1 MLFRSFI
8 ISVIVISSGY
18 LYPNQFPWNK
28 SWAQLTLE
36 KLTLREKIAQMM
48 VYRMNMHYLN
58 YDSDEW
64 KEIKDL
70 ISSDGIG
77 VLHIWFGETG
87 SSLTMLNKI
96 QSESKIPILVEA
108 DIESG
113 LGRRYPGAVTLPP
126 MMAIAATGNPKFAY
140 EAGRISAEESRGV
153 GIHFNLAPV
162 VDVNNNPKNPII
174 NTRSFGEHPDSVIL
188 YSRQF
193 IKGLHDHGMLTTAKH
208 FPGHGD
214 TETDSHSSLAQIPS
228 DSTRLWQIE
237 LPPFK
242 NAIESGVD
250 AIMVAHVNSPEFQI
264 HSDDPATLSK
274 FWIQDILRS
283 QMKFD
288 GVIITDA
295 MDMGGIVK
303 QYSDSYALIETIKAG
318 SDIII
323 QNNQM
328 KQSIDLVEK
337 AVKNGTISEKRID
350 QSALKVLKMKERL
363 KLHKNKIIS
372 MDDTHMNV
380 GKKNNFD
387 LASEIANRSITLV
400 KNDDN
405 ILPLQPKPNDI
416 FYIVDL
422 YDGPNNH
429 NESIVTR
436 LLRENGYKVRSFQID
451 KSDSLIVANHILDQ
465 IPSDGL
471 VLLNAYANPVE
482 WKDNIFLPKVEADFI
497 NRLIKKCSNVIIT
510 SFGSPY
516 LIQDFPEAPVY
527 ICAYKGSS
535 VMQKAFLKS
544 LMGESDINGTLP
556 VTIPGIAKRG
566 TGINLKSIKWVQKE
580 QTWVPGKEIK
590 RILPD
595 EISVKV
601 DPIKEILSEAV
612 ADSAFPGGVIVAAK
626 NGEIFLHKAF
636 GYHTYSKK
644 KPVMRGNIFDL
655 ASITKV
661 VATTSALMK
670 LVDVNKLSLDD
681 KVVTYLPEFIGK
693 QKKHFDQ
700 KSMITIRH
708 LITHTS
714 GLPPFKKYF
723 LMDGDIQTKLDSIM
737 NTEPQIPLNQ
747 KTIYSDIGLIVLGK
761 IIESVSQ
768 SSLDEFVDSVI
779 FKPLGM
785 KNTFYNPPS
794 EKIKRIIPT
803 EYSSLY
809 GETII
814 GYVHDENA
822 KSIGGIAG
830 HAGLFSTASDL
841 SIFSQ
846 MMLNGGIYGWK
857 RIFNTQSVTNFTM
870 RASTIEGSS
879 RALGWDTPSGQA
891 SGGVYLSKSSFGHT
905 GFTGTSLWIDPEN
918 QIFVILLTNAVHP
931 NRNFKNPNYFDW
943 RQKIH
948 SSVYEALGFVEKR
961 NDLEWR
967 KRWLEN

>member
-8 ISVIVISSGY
+8 ISVIIIFSGY

-28 SWAQLTLE
+28 SWAESTLD

-58 YDSDEW
+58 YNSDEW
-64 KEIKDL
+64 KEIEDL

-87 SSLTMLNKI
+87 SALTMLNKI
-96 QSESKIPILVEA
+96 QRESKIPILVEA

-126 MMAIAATGNPKFAY
+126 MMAIAATGNSKFAY

-174 NTRSFGEHPDSVIL
+174 NTRSFGEHPDSVIK
-188 YSRQF
+188 YSREF

-228 DSTRLWQIE
+228 DSARLWQIE

-250 AIMVAHVNSPEFQI
+250 AIMVAHVNSPEYQI
-264 HSDDPATLSK
+264 HSEDPATLSK
-274 FWIQDILRS
+274 FWIQDVLRS
-283 QMKFD
+283 KMKFD

-303 QYSDSYALIETIKAG
+303 KYSDSYALIETIKAG

-328 KQSIDLVEK
+328 KKSIDLVEK
-337 AVKNGTISEKRID
+337 AVKNGIISEQRINA
-350 QSALKVLKMKERL
+350 STLKVLKMKERL
-363 KLHKNKIIS
+363 GLHKNKIIS
-372 MDDTHMNV
+372 MDDTHMSV
-380 GKKNNFD
+380 GKKSNFD
-387 LASEIANRSITLV
+387 LASEIGNRSITLV
-400 KNDDN
+400 KNNDN
-405 ILPLQPKPNDI
+405 ILPLQPKSNDT

-422 YDGPNNH
+422 YDGANNH
-429 NESIVTR
+429 NESIVTKS
-436 LLRENGYKVRSFQID
+436 LRENGYKVRSFQID

-482 WKDNIFLPKVEADFI
+482 WKENIFLPSVEADFI
-497 NRLIKKCSNVIIT
+497 NHLIKKCTTVIIT

-535 VMQKAFLKS
+535 VMQKAFLNA
-544 LMGESDINGTLP
+544 LMGESDINGILP

-566 TGINLKSIKWVQKE
+566 SGINLKSIKWEKKE
-580 QTWVPGKEIK
+580 QSWIPGKEIK
-590 RILPD
+590 RIRPN
-595 EISVKV
+595 EISVNV
-601 DPIKEILSEAV
+601 DETKQMLLEAV
-612 ADSAFPGGVIVAAK
+612 ADSAFPGGVILAAK
-626 NGEIFLHKAF
+626 NGDIFLHKAF

-644 KPVMRGNIFDL
+644 KPVMRGNIYDL

-670 LVDVNKLSLDD
+670 LVDEKKLSLDD
-681 KVVTYLPEFIGK
+681 KVITYLPEFIGK
-693 QKKHFDQ
+693 QKMFFDQ
-700 KSMITIRH
+700 KSKVTIRH

-723 LMDGDIQTKLDSIM
+723 LMDGNIQTKIDSIM
-737 NTEPQIPLNQ
+737 NTEPEIPLNQ
-747 KTIYSDIGLIVLGK
+747 KMIYSDIGLIVLGK

-768 SSLDEFVDSVI
+768 SSLDEYVDSVV

-785 KNTFYNPPS
+785 KTTFYNPPI

-857 RIFNTQSVTNFTM
+857 RIFKSQSVTNFTK
-870 RASTIEGSS
+870 RANTIEGSS
-879 RALGWDTPSGQA
+879 RALGWDTPSGQS
-891 SGGVYLSKSSFGHT
+891 SGGVYLSASSFGHT

-931 NRNFKNPNYFDW
+931 NRNYKNPNYFDW

-948 SSVYEALGFVEKR
+948 SSVYEELGFSEKR

-967 KRWLEN
+967 ERWIEN

>member
-1 MLFRSFI
+1 MKYQNPDISTMIGQMLMVGLRGHTERDVSSFFKSIQGYSIGGVVLYDQNITVSPPSLHNIRSPKQLTSFTSALQKESAI
-8 ISVIVISSGY
+8 PFLIAIDQEGGKVNRLKPEYGF
-18 LYPNQFPWNK
+18 PNSK
-28 SWAQLTLE
+28 SWAEIGKINKLSITKE
-36 KLTLREKIAQMM
+36 NAKLTAKTLKMNGINVNFAPVLDLSNNSKSFIAQ
-48 VYRMNMHYLN
+48 
-58 YDSDEW
+58 
-64 KEIKDL
+64 KERCFSKDPK
-70 ISSDGIG
+70 
-77 VLHIWFGETG
+77 
-87 SSLTMLNKI
+87 KI
-96 QSESKIPILVEA
+96 VKHSKEFINAHLDNNV
-108 DIESG
+108 
-113 LGRRYPGAVTLPP
+113 VT
-126 MMAIAATGNPKFAY
+126 
-140 EAGRISAEESRGV
+140 V
-153 GIHFNLAPV
+153 G
-162 VDVNNNPKNPII
+162 
-174 NTRSFGEHPDSVIL
+174 
-188 YSRQF
+188 
-193 IKGLHDHGMLTTAKH
+193 KH
-208 FPGHGD
+208 FPGQGNAIGD
-214 TETDSHSSLAQIPS
+214 THDRFVDISKTWTSDELLPYKELINNNSL
-228 DSTRLWQIE
+228 
-237 LPPFK
+237 
-242 NAIESGVD
+242 NAIMISH
-250 AIMVAHVNSPEFQI
+250 IF
-264 HSDDPATLSK
+264 HSELDKKYPATLSK

-761 IIESVSQ
+761 VIESVSQ

-857 RIFNTQSVTNFTM
+857 RIFNTQSVTDF
-870 RASTIEGSS
+870 TIEGSS